1 MKPSTLAAEMIFPA
15 LTETSDS
22 NRLVK
27 RDSRMTV
34 YYGMNNH
41 LFVLLMILRT
51 VLTIVYTSVYCPLHT
66 H

>member
-1 MKPSTLAAEMIFPA
+1 MKPSTLAAEMTFPA